1 MTLGA
6 ASAPGGRR
14 RLWLMLGLLG
24 VVAAAG
30 VAGYAY
36 FARAPR
42 STPPVTLSPEAVAAQ
57 ARVREL
63 EARIAQLER
72 EKTEAETA
80 AADDARRKL
89 EAQAAVRGRAVDPAA
104 VQRAEEEARR
114 RARAEQERNQQD
126 ELARLA
132 SEKRAEEQRL
142 AEASPPPSPTP
153 TPAAVTAPTPTPTP
167 VFSPTAE
174 MPPATGV
181 PAGPGGG
188 AVPPVTTAPAP
199 VPEAAPR
206 ATPAPTP
213 TPTLT
218 PAAPVRR
225 GTLVDVNDPT
235 VKPPVLLR
243 QPAVAYPEMAR
254 QARIEGDVEL
264 KALIDENG
272 NVLQVTLVRTTRP
285 GYRFELEAERHV
297 RARRY
302 RPATKDGVNV
312 RVWLPILVKFTSTR

>member
-1 MTLGA
+1 
-6 ASAPGGRR
+6 
-14 RLWLMLGLLG
+14 MLGLLG
-24 VVAAAG
+24 LVAVAG
-30 VAGYAY
+30 GVGYAY
-36 FARAPR
+36 LARGREPV
-42 STPPVTLSPEAVAAQ
+42 SSPPATLSPEAVAAQ

-63 EARIAQLER
+63 EGRIAQLER
-72 EKTEAETA
+72 EKSEAEA
-80 AADDARRKL
+80 AAAEDARRKL

-104 VQRAEEEARR
+104 LQRAEEEARR
-114 RARAEQERNQQD
+114 RARVEQERRQQE

-153 TPAAVTAPTPTPTP
+153 TPVVVVAPTPTPTP
-167 VFSPTAE
+167 VLVPAAE
-174 MPPATGV
+174 VPAATGV
-181 PAGPGGG
+181 PAAPGEG
-188 AVPPVTTAPAP
+188 AAPPAITGPAP

-206 ATPAPTP
+206 ATPTP
-213 TPTLT
+213 NPA

-235 VKPPVLLR
+235 VRPPVLVR

-254 QARIEGDVEL
+254 QGRVEGEVEL
-264 KALIDENG
+264 KALVDENG

-285 GYRFELEAERHV
+285 GYRFEAEAERHI

-302 RPATKDGVNV
+302 RPATKDGVAV
-312 RVWLPILVKFTSTR
+312 RVWLPIIVKFTSSR